1 MRRIVVLFLVAP
13 ALAAVTG
20 MLSAQ
25 GPVPDDK
32 AWHLKGLR
40 TAFCIQFLL
49 DSASDALEDL
59 PPGYRP
65 VPASEAA
72 DLHLSLRGVVQG
84 QPEFAAWSPS
94 RLCFEAVDTV
104 QTAEYTLADRSGRHP
119 QLFATW
125 TVLAAAPGGPAGD
138 VALRLFANSDR
149 LIRSARLAGQ
159 KVREARVAVGLVP
172 SEDDDGVPSSDERF
186 QVKVGGTT
194 VTWDGPRARQRT
206 AVREP
211 WAISWVANGVRNR
224 VVSGEVLLSPV
235 SSRAMAGSLKVDG
248 KDAFAKA
255 LRASPTRFAGPA
267 FQGGEGSIS
276 LQK

>member
-1 MRRIVVLFLVAP
+1 MRRTVVLFLAAA
-13 ALAAVTG
+13 ALTAATG
-20 MLSAQ
+20 TLSAQ
-25 GPVPDDK
+25 GPVPDEK
-32 AWHLKGLR
+32 AWVLKGLR
-40 TAFCIQFLL
+40 TAFCIQFLM

-72 DLHLSLRGVVQG
+72 DLHLALRGVVQE

-104 QTAEYTLADRSGRHP
+104 QTAEFTLADRSGRHP

-172 SEDDDGVPSSDERF
+172 SEDEDGVPSADERF

-194 VTWDGPRARQRT
+194 VTWDGPQSRERAV
-206 AVREP
+206 VREP
-211 WAISWVANGVRNR
+211 WAITWAEIG
-224 VVSGEVLLSPV
+224 
-235 SSRAMAGSLKVDG
+235 RAHV
-248 KDAFAKA
+248 
-255 LRASPTRFAGPA
+255 
-267 FQGGEGSIS
+267 
-276 LQK
+276 

>member
-1 MRRIVVLFLVAP
+1 MRRTVVLLLSAA

-20 MLSAQ
+20 PLSAQ
-25 GPVPDDK
+25 GPAPDDK
-32 AWHLKGLR
+32 AWRLKGLR
-40 TAFCIQFLL
+40 TAFCIQFLM

-72 DLHLSLRGVVQG
+72 DLHLSLRGVVQE

-104 QTAEYTLADRSGRHP
+104 QTAEFTLADRSGRHP

-125 TVLAAAPGGPAGD
+125 TVLAAAPGGHAGD

-172 SEDDDGVPSSDERF
+172 SVDEDGVPSSDERF

-194 VTWDGPRARQRT
+194 ITWDGPPARERT

-211 WAISWVANGVRNR
+211 WAIGWAATGAKDG
-224 VVSGEVLLSPV
+224 VVSGEVVLSPV
-235 SSRAMAGSLKVDG
+235 SSRAMVGSLKVDG

-267 FQGGEGSIS
+267 YQGGGGSIS
-276 LQK
+276 LRK

>member
-1 MRRIVVLFLVAP
+1 MRRTVVLSLAAA

-25 GPVPDDK
+25 GPMPDDK
-32 AWHLKGLR
+32 IWHLKGLR
-40 TAFCIQFLL
+40 TAFCIQFLM
-49 DSASDALEDL
+49 DPSSDALEDL

-72 DLHLSLRGVVQG
+72 ELHISLRSVVQE
-84 QPEFAAWSPS
+84 QAEFGAWSPS
-94 RLCFEAVDTV
+94 RLCFDAVDTV
-104 QTAEYTLADRSGRHP
+104 QTAEYTLADRSGRRP

-125 TVLAAAPGGPAGD
+125 TVLAAGPGGPAGD
-138 VALRLFANSDR
+138 VALRLFANSER

-172 SEDDDGVPSSDERF
+172 SEDEDGVPSSDERF

-194 VTWDGPRARQRT
+194 ITWDGPQARERT
-206 AVREP
+206 PVREP
-211 WAISWVANGVRNR
+211 WAISWAATGAKNG
-224 VVSGEVLLSPV
+224 VVSGEVVLAPA
-235 SSRAMAGSLKVDG
+235 SSRAMVGSLKVDG

-267 FQGGEGSIS
+267 YQGGGGSIS
-276 LQK
+276 LRK

>member
-1 MRRIVVLFLVAP
+1 MRHTVVLSLAAA
-13 ALAAVTG
+13 ALAAVAGT
-20 MLSAQ
+20 LSAQ

-32 AWHLKGLR
+32 IWRLKGLR
-40 TAFCIQFLL
+40 TAFCIQFLM
-49 DSASDALEDL
+49 DPASDALEDL
-59 PPGYRP
+59 PQGYRP

-72 DLHLSLRGVVQG
+72 ELHISLRSVVQE
-84 QPEFAAWSPS
+84 QAEFGGWSPS

-104 QTAEYTLADRSGRHP
+104 QTAEYTLADRSGRRP
-119 QLFATW
+119 QLFGTW

-172 SEDDDGVPSSDERF
+172 SVDEDGVPSSDERF
-186 QVKVGGTT
+186 QVKAGGTT
-194 VTWDGPRARQRT
+194 ITWDGPQPRERT

-211 WAISWVANGVRNR
+211 WAISWAATGARGG

-235 SSRAMAGSLKVDG
+235 SSRAMVGSLKVDG

-255 LRASPTRFAGPA
+255 LRTSPTRFAGPA
-267 FQGGEGSIS
+267 YQGGGGSIS
-276 LQK
+276 LGK

>member
-1 MRRIVVLFLVAP
+1 MRRTVVLSLVAP

-25 GPVPDDK
+25 SSVPDDK
-32 AWHLKGLR
+32 IWRLKGLR
-40 TAFCIQFLL
+40 TAFCIQFLM
-49 DSASDALEDL
+49 DPASDALEDL
-59 PPGYRP
+59 PAGYRP

-72 DLHLSLRGVVQG
+72 DLHISLRGVVQG

-94 RLCFEAVDTV
+94 RLCFEAMDTV
-104 QTAEYTLADRSGRHP
+104 ETAEYTIADRSGRRP

-125 TVLAAAPGGPAGD
+125 TVLAAAPGGPTGD
-138 VALRLFANSDR
+138 VALRLFANSER

-159 KVREARVAVGLVP
+159 KVWPARVAVGLVP
-172 SEDDDGVPSSDERF
+172 SEDEDGVPSSDERF

-194 VTWDGPRARQRT
+194 IAWDGPQARTRT

-211 WAISWVANGVRNR
+211 WAISWVATGAKDG
-224 VVSGEVLLSPV
+224 VVSGEVALSPV
-235 SSRAMAGSLKVDG
+235 FSRAMVGSLKVDG
-248 KDAFAKA
+248 KDTFAKA

-267 FQGGEGSIS
+267 YRGGGGSIS
-276 LQK
+276 LRK

>member
-1 MRRIVVLFLVAP
+1 MRRPVVLLLAAA

-20 MLSAQ
+20 TLAAQ
-25 GPVPDDK
+25 DPGSDDK
-32 AWHLKGLR
+32 VWQLKGLR

-72 DLHLSLRGVVQG
+72 DLHISLRGVIQG

-104 QTAEYTLADRSGRHP
+104 QTAEYAIADRSGRHP
-119 QLFATW
+119 TLFATW

-172 SEDDDGVPSSDERF
+172 SEDEDGVPSSDERF
-186 QVKVGGTT
+186 QVKVGKTT
-194 VTWDGPRARQRT
+194 VTWDGPQARTRT
-206 AVREP
+206 VVREP
-211 WAISWVANGVRNR
+211 WTITWAATGVKDD
-224 VVSGEVLLSPV
+224 VVSGEVTLSPL
-235 SSRAMAGSLKVDG
+235 SSRAMVGSLKVDG

-267 FQGGEGSIS
+267 YQGGGGSIS
-276 LQK
+276 LRK

>member
-1 MRRIVVLFLVAP
+1 MRHTVALSLAAA
-13 ALAAVTG
+13 ALAAVAGT
-20 MLSAQ
+20 LSAQ

-32 AWHLKGLR
+32 TWRLKGLR
-40 TAFCIQFLL
+40 TAFCIQFLM
-49 DSASDALEDL
+49 DPASDALEDL
-59 PPGYRP
+59 PQGYRP

-72 DLHLSLRGVVQG
+72 ELHISLRSVVQE
-84 QPEFAAWSPS
+84 QAEFGGWSPS

-104 QTAEYTLADRSGRHP
+104 QTAEYTLADRSGRRP
-119 QLFATW
+119 QLFGTW

-172 SEDDDGVPSSDERF
+172 SVDEDGVPSSDERF

-194 VTWDGPRARQRT
+194 ITWDGPQTRERT
-206 AVREP
+206 AVRDP
-211 WAISWVANGVRNR
+211 WAISWAATGARDG

-235 SSRAMAGSLKVDG
+235 SSRAMVGSLKVDG

-255 LRASPTRFAGPA
+255 LRTSPTRFAGPA
-267 FQGGEGSIS
+267 YQGGGGSIS
-276 LQK
+276 LRK